1 MAAAMTLYH
10 QTVPQFTKVL
20 SNIEAW
26 LDLGAEYAKAKNFDV
41 SVLLSSRLAP
51 DQFHLLKQVQAAC
64 DQAKLTCARL
74 TGREPPKH
82 PDTEVTFDEI
92 KARVAT
98 VKSYLATFTE
108 KDFEGVDTRMIP
120 LGFMPGKGMFG
131 ADFLTEMA
139 LPNFYFH
146 ASMTYAILRNNGVD
160 LGKRHFIGSLKLQ
173 DL

>member
-1 MAAAMTLYH
+1 MSLYE
-10 QTVPQFTKVL
+10 QTVPQFNKML

-64 DQAKLTCARL
+64 DQAKATTARL
-74 TGREPPKH
+74 TGKEPPKH
-82 PDTEVTFDEI
+82 PDTEVTLDEL
-92 KARVAT
+92 KARIAT
-98 VKSYLATFTE
+98 VKSYLATFTA
-108 KDFEGVDTRMIP
+108 KDFEGAETRVIGLP
-120 LGFMPGKGMFG
+120 FMPGKGMVG

-146 ASMTYAILRNNGVD
+146 VSMTYAILRNNGVD
-160 LGKRHFIGSLKLQ
+160 LGKRHFIGSLNLK